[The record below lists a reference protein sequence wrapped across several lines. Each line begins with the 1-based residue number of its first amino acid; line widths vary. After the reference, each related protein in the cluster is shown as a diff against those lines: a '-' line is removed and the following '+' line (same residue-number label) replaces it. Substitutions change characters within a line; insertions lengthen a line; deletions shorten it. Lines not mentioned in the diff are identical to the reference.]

1 MDYKAF
7 YAEIAEWIIQVNHMA
22 GQHGMDSDDFWKWVT
37 NSIGEISNKY
47 GNNKLVIKQ
56 MTMLFTWLDDIYA
69 DMQRRKN

>member
-22 GQHGMDSDDFWKWVT
+22 SKHGMDSDDFWKWVT

-56 MTMLFTWLDDIYA
+56 MTMLFTWLDDIYV
-69 DMQRRKN
+69 DMQRKKN